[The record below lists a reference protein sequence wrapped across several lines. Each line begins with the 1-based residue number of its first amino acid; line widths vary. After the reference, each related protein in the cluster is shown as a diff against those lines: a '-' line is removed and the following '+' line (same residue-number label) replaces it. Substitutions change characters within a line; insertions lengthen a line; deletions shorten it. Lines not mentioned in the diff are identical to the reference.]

1 MNRFTERIMLAKLDG
16 SYLKV
21 LNHFERIPLMILDD
35 FGLTPLDHQMKL
47 ALLQILEDRYAR
59 KSIIITSQLPVSK
72 WHEYLSEPTLAD
84 YPNKII
90 MRIPVRFS
98 IVSQFP
104 ALKY

>member
-1 MNRFTERIMLAKLDG
+1 MGK
-16 SYLKV
+16 
-21 LNHFERIPLMILDD
+21 
-35 FGLTPLDHQMKL
+35 
-47 ALLQILEDRYAR
+47 
-59 KSIIITSQLPVSK
+59 KSTIIASQLPMAK
-72 WHEYLSEPTLAD
+72 WYEVIGESTVAD